1 MRLDKFLAEQGLGTR
16 TEIKNLLSK
25 GLVSVNGEIIKL
37 AKYQLA
43 EDEREKVSYQGEILS
58 AYKSRV
64 FVLYKPLGVLSASN
78 DVQVP
83 CALDFLPKNLQ
94 TRKYSCIGRL
104 DKYSEGLLLLSNDGE
119 LIHRLTQPKWEIKK
133 LYRIEFTPE
142 LTSGEAELISDQFT
156 AGLQI
161 ADLDCKPAVFQA
173 LDNHTADV
181 TVCEGKFHQVRRM
194 LAHFKHDVT
203 RLIRLQEGCI
213 ALGDLKSGDLRELT
227 SSEYLNLYA
236 EVKLERS

>member
-1 MRLDKFLAEQGLGTR
+1 MRLDKFLAEKGLGTR

-25 GLVSVNGEIIKL
+25 GVVSVNGKIIKL

-43 EDEREKVSYQGEILS
+43 EDEREKVSYQGELLS

-64 FVLYKPLGVLSASN
+64 FVLNKPLGVLSSSN
-78 DVQVP
+78 DIHVA

-119 LIHRLTQPKWEIKK
+119 LIHRLTKPKWEIKK
-133 LYRIEFTPE
+133 LYRVEFTPE
-142 LTSGEAELISDQFT
+142 LKMGEAELISMQF
-156 AGLQI
+156 ASGLRI
-161 ADLDCKPAVFQA
+161 SNLDCKPAVFKA
-173 LDNHTADV
+173 IDAHTAEV
-181 TVCEGKFHQVRRM
+181 TVSEGKFHQVRRM
-194 LAHFKHDVT
+194 LVHFGHEVT

-213 ALGDLKSGDLRELT
+213 ELGEMKSGDLREL
-227 SSEYLNLYA
+227 SSAEYLSLYA
-236 EVKLERS
+236 EVKLERC